1 MELKIIQNK
10 KKKAKPTGAL
20 GFGKYFTDHMFVM
33 EYKDGAWGNARI
45 QPYEPFSLDPSSS
58 VFHYAQAIF
67 EGTKAYKNE
76 KGEIR
81 LFRPRDNFLR
91 LNDSADRVCIPPVD
105 VDFVLDALKK
115 LVLLDKDWIP
125 TDAGTALYIRPSV
138 IAVDNTLGVHA
149 AHNYIFFIILSPV
162 GAYYAHGLEPVGLY
176 VEQEYVRASK
186 GGTGH
191 HKVAGNYAASLK
203 GGEKANALG
212 YDQVMWLDAKEHK
225 YVEEVGSM
233 NIFFVLDGKVVTP
246 ELGGSI
252 LPGITRRSVIQL
264 LKSKN
269 VSVEERLV
277 PIAEV
282 IEGIKKGTCTE
293 IFGTGTA
300 AVISPVGHV
309 GLDGKDYVV
318 GGGKMGTISSQVYD
332 ELTGIQNGRI
342 ADPFGWVMQIADGK

>member
-1 MELKIIQNK
+1 MELKIIEAKTK
-10 KKKAKPTGAL
+10 KQKPTGAL
-20 GFGKYFTDHMFVM
+20 GFGKIFTDHMFVM
-33 EYKDGAWGNARI
+33 EYENGAWGNARI
-45 QPYEPFSLDPSSS
+45 QPYAPFTLDPSTA
-58 VFHYAQAIF
+58 VFHYAQAVF

-91 LNDSADRVCIPPVD
+91 MNDSGDRICIPPLD
-105 VDFVLDALKK
+105 VDFVLDCLVK
-115 LVLLDKDWIP
+115 LVLMEKDWIP
-125 TDAGTALYIRPSV
+125 TAPGTSLYIRPSI

-149 AHNYIFFIILSPV
+149 AHKYIFFIILSPV

-203 GGEKANALG
+203 GGEKAIALG

-233 NIFFVLDGKVVTP
+233 NIFFVLGGKVVTP
-246 ELGGSI
+246 ALVGSI
-252 LPGITRRSVIQL
+252 LPGITRRSIIEL
-264 LKSKN
+264 LKSEGAE
-269 VSVEERLV
+269 VEERLV
-277 PIAEV
+277 SIQEV
-282 IEGIKKGTCTE
+282 IDGIGTGACSE

-300 AVISPVGHV
+300 AVVSPVGHV
-309 GLDGKDYVV
+309 GYNGKDYTVN
-318 GGGKMGTISSQVYD
+318 GGKMGEISRKAYD
-332 ELTGIQNGRI
+332 ELTGIQTGRLP
-342 ADPFGWVMQIADGK
+342 DPFGWVLRIA